1 MGDYKKL
8 CDLLDREIDSEVA
21 KGKLTPDSVRVLG
34 AAIDIVKD
42 IKTIEAMEEEYGGY
56 SGHYPDR
63 GYMPYYAYDAG
74 MDGMSYAPRRRDSM
88 GRYSRDGQ
96 MNGSSY
102 RQDYSR
108 ESKIDQLQRM
118 MDESK
123 DPNEKE
129 SLRRLIV
136 HMENE
141 QR

>member
-8 CDLLDREIDSEVA
+8 CDLLEREIDKEVA
-21 KGKLTPDSVRVLG
+21 KGSLTPDSVRTLG

-42 IKTIEAMEEEYGGY
+42 VKTIEAMEEEYGGY
-56 SGHYPDR
+56 SGHYPNR
-63 GYMPYYAYDAG
+63 GYMPYYAYDME
-74 MDGMSYAPRRRDSM
+74 MDGRSYAPRRRDSM
-88 GRYSRDGQ
+88 GRYSRDDG
-96 MNGSSY
+96 GSY
-102 RQDYSR
+102 RQEYSR

-123 DPNEKE
+123 DPSEKE
-129 SLRRLIV
+129 SIRRLIV

>member
-1 MGDYKKL
+1 MADMRKLEELIYK
-8 CDLLDREIDSEVA
+8 EIDKEVA
-21 KGKLTPDSVRVLG
+21 KGSLTPETM
-34 AAIDIVKD
+34 
-42 IKTIEAMEEEYGGY
+42 KTIGCAVDTIMDIHKIEKIDMEMEEGY
-56 SGHYPDR
+56 SGHYPQR
-63 GYMPYYAYDAG
+63 GYNIQPYYSYE
-74 MDGMSYAPRRRDSM
+74 DGGSYAPRRRDSM

-96 MNGSSY
+96 MNDSSY

>member
-1 MGDYKKL
+1 
-8 CDLLDREIDSEVA
+8 
-21 KGKLTPDSVRVLG
+21 
-34 AAIDIVKD
+34 
-42 IKTIEAMEEEYGGY
+42 
-56 SGHYPDR
+56 
-63 GYMPYYAYDAG
+63 MPYYSYEDSG
-74 MDGMSYAPRRRDSM
+74 NSYARRRDSM

-108 ESKIDQLQRM
+108 ESKIDTLQRM

-123 DPNEKE
+123 SPEEKE

>member
-21 KGKLTPDSVRVLG
+21 KGKLTPDSVHVLG

-56 SGHYPDR
+56 SGHYPNR

-88 GRYSRDGQ
+88 GRYSRD
-96 MNGSSY
+96 MDNSY